1 MRIIFLDIDGVLNN
15 ICTGET
21 FEGNI
26 GIDQANLEAL
36 QKLVEESE
44 KEEQTEIVLTSS
56 WRIGNNRNGDELP
69 GHYKY
74 LTDRLSSVGLSVF
87 DETPFF
93 DDEDDGWGIDEK
105 RGHEIV
111 LWLNEHKDCI
121 SSYVVLDDI
130 LFRDFIELG
139 ITKHLVRT
147 VRHSPQGGL
156 REGHINAALEI
167 LSRKGQ

>member
-1 MRIIFLDIDGVLNN
+1 MRIIFLDIDGVLNYV
-15 ICTGET
+15 CTGEM

-26 GIDQANLEAL
+26 GIDQTNLEAL
-36 QKLVEESE
+36 QKLVKESE

-74 LTDRLSSVGLSVF
+74 LTDRLASAKLSVF

-93 DDEDDGWGIDEK
+93 DDEDDGWDIDEK

-111 LWLNEHKDCI
+111 LWLNGHKDLSI
-121 SSYVVLDDI
+121 SSYVVL
-130 LFRDFIELG
+130 RDFIELG

-147 VRHSPQGGL
+147 VRHPPQGGL
-156 REGHINAALEI
+156 REGHIKAAMEI
-167 LSRKGQ
+167 LHLKG